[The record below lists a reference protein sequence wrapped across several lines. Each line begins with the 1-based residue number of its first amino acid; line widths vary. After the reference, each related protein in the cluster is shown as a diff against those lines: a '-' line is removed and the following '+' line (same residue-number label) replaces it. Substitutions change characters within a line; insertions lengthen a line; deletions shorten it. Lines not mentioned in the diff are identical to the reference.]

1 MTVTDLHYILN
12 CWGGEDILCLTWL
25 CDGRRVGGKWGI
37 PLLAKNGDRYRKPQP
52 PDDPLVGYLMSD
64 FGMKISAAR
73 LLARRTPKK
82 APDGR
87 ELTEEERILAVHRLY
102 EKRGSE

>member
-52 PDDPLVGYLMSD
+52 PDDELVGYLMD
-64 FGMKISAAR
+64 FFGMKKAAAQAR
-73 LLARRTPKK
+73 ARRVPKK
-82 APDGR
+82 AADGR
-87 ELTEEERILAVHRLY
+87 ELTLEERIRLFNQMY
-102 EKRGSE
+102 EKEARG

>member
-1 MTVTDLHYILN
+1 MTKEQAQTRLRAILN
-12 CWGGEDILCLTWL
+12 EIVVSD
-25 CDGRRVGGKWGI
+25 DPRGI
-37 PLLAKNGDRYRKPQP
+37 AVATLRDRIYIAANDLARACVAEALA
-52 PDDPLVGYLMSD
+52 DPLVGYLMSD

-73 LLARRTPKK
+73 LLARRVPKK